1 MHKSKIMI
9 ELSPKALSRGIVES
23 NEQRVEKVVLLQMK
37 MPIALE
43 QTQMKMMLTNLPNSL
58 VEKSIKKRKKDSLRV
73 KFSSLKLSSII
84 LLVVR
89 STTDLVKNS
98 EDLSLSEELFNG
110 TNVHTQVLSCSQSIY

>member
-1 MHKSKIMI
+1 MNKSKIMI

-73 KFSSLKLSSII
+73 KFSSLKLSSTI
-84 LLVVR
+84 LLVGR

>member
-1 MHKSKIMI
+1 M
-9 ELSPKALSRGIVES
+9 LYLKASLRGRVES
-23 NEQRVEKVVLLQMK
+23 NELKVEELVLVQMK

-43 QTQMKMMLTNLPNSL
+43 QTQMKMMRTNLLKSL

>member
-1 MHKSKIMI
+1 MNQSKIMI
-9 ELSPKALSRGIVES
+9 EFSPKVLSRGIVES
-23 NEQRVEKVVLLQMK
+23 NEQRLEKVVLLQMK
-37 MPIALE
+37 MPIDLE

>member
-1 MHKSKIMI
+1 MNKSKIMI